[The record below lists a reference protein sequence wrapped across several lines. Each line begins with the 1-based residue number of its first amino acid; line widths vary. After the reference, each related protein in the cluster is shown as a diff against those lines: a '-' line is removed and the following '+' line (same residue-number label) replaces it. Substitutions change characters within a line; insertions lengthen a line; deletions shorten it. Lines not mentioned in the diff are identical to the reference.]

1 MYIVVTDFSN
11 DFLVT
16 VVILIS
22 KVAGYVWYQVHQ
34 FSVVIMIIS
43 GTKVINFY
51 GNYGYLWY
59 QGYQFSMVIMVISGT
74 KVISFLWQLWLS
86 LLP

>member
-1 MYIVVTDFSN
+1 MCIVVTDFSS

-16 VVILIS
+16 VVVILITKFTS
-22 KVAGYVWYQVHQ
+22 DIWYQGHQ

-43 GTKVINFY
+43 GTKVINIF

-59 QGYQFSMVIMVISGT
+59 QGYQF
-74 KVISFLWQLWLS
+74 LW
-86 LLP
+86 